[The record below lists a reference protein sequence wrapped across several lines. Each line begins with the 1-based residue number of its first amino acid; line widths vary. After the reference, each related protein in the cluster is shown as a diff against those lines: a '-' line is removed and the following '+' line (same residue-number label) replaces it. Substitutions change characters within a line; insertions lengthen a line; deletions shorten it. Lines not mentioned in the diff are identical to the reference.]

1 MFESI
6 YWHSSLDGERRDI
19 IYALNEAGV
28 VILFRNDYD
37 RNYHWKMHGADV
49 NILGIN
55 PSPLIYHNAD
65 GWHTAKDRATVRKNP
80 VVRHFERCF
89 YLFSVPFH
97 PVSSGAS
104 SVFRIIIH
112 LRNVYGRHQV
122 IYERVPALELQSL
135 KAHSLRHSAV
145 LAMEMD
151 LRLNQWALVGC
162 DGKILVFFIISIATY
177 RRP

>member
-1 MFESI
+1 MHWMKQVLSFCFAMTMTGIIIEKCTVQMWTFWELTRRLSSI
-6 YWHSSLDGERRDI
+6 ITLTADTQRKIERQS
-19 IYALNEAGV
+19 G
-28 VILFRNDYD
+28 
-37 RNYHWKMHGADV
+37 
-49 NILGIN
+49 
-55 PSPLIYHNAD
+55 
-65 GWHTAKDRATVRKNP
+65 KNP